1 MNILIPMAG
10 LGSRFKKEGYKNIKP
25 LIKVNGKTF
34 IEWSVESLG
43 IDGQFIF
50 VILEEHRE
58 LLETHLKNLRKDC
71 IIYTVPKLTN
81 GSAETCLA
89 AIDSINNDIPLII
102 TNSDQI
108 LEWDSNKYLNYLNKN
123 KPDSNVITISSSCNK
138 SSYIELDD
146 SGFGK
151 RLTEKEV
158 ISDNALVGIH
168 YWKKGKYFV
177 ESTKELIKRNIRMK
191 NEYYISLTY
200 NILIENGLNVTSYK
214 LKENER
220 YLSIGTPEQ
229 LYDYMD
235 YKDLNVKKKSLDEM
249 YRGWFI
255 GNFEPSIYKTK
266 DFEVGYLLHKKGE
279 RWDIHFHE
287 HMKEVNLLVK
297 GKMILNNKEIS
308 ENDIFVIDKNV
319 IAAPIF
325 LEDCYILCIKIPS
338 VVGDKVII

>member
-1 MNILIPMAG
+1 MAG

-89 AIDSINNDIPLII
+89 AFYSINNDIPLII

-108 LEWDSNKYLNYLNKN
+108 LEWDSKKYLNYLNKN

-214 LKENER
+214 LKENEK

-235 YKDLNVKKKSLDEM
+235 YKDLNVKK
-249 YRGWFI
+249 
-255 GNFEPSIYKTK
+255 N
-266 DFEVGYLLHKKGE
+266 H
-279 RWDIHFHE
+279 
-287 HMKEVNLLVK
+287 
-297 GKMILNNKEIS
+297 
-308 ENDIFVIDKNV
+308 
-319 IAAPIF
+319 
-325 LEDCYILCIKIPS
+325 
-338 VVGDKVII
+338 